1 MKPRPHAELIHY
13 WADGGEVQK
22 WREYLVE
29 DSKEITKKSFWQ
41 DDPSPT
47 FSPDNLYRRKPENK
61 NYYRVAKFYNHK
73 TGNYY
78 TVTQDSDPIIKQQSL
93 EDMDH
98 FNGWLTDWIE
108 YE

>member
-47 FSPDNLYRRKPENK
+47 FSPDNLYRPKPEK
-61 NYYRVAKFYNHK
+61 KKYRVAKFINSNNELCICYSEQHAK
-73 TGNYY
+73 E
-78 TVTQDSDPIIKQQSL
+78 L
-93 EDMDH
+93 EGH
-98 FNGWLTDWIE
+98 PCFAGWADDWVE